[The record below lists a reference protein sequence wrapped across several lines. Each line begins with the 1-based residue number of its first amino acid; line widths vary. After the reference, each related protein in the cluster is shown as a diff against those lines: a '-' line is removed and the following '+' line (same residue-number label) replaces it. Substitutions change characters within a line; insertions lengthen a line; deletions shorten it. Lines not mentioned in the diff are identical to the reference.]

1 MTVMTDSERIK
12 IVFCLPGNTYSNT
25 FLIQW
30 SELLVSLERSGK
42 YDAKLSNGYSSFVTF
57 ARAKCLGAD
66 VQRGPKQKP
75 FGGQVPYDV
84 LVWIDSDIIFT
95 TDQVIQLVDAA
106 LHDHPVVSGL
116 YMMSDGTH
124 FAAVRDWDDAFF
136 VKNSTYKFLT
146 MNDLE
151 KGKGK
156 YIPCAYAGMG
166 FMAIRK
172 GILEQLDYPWFI
184 HDPYQIGTLLECCSE
199 DVALCRNLIEK
210 KIVDAV
216 MVRPDI
222 RVAHEKRVLL

>member
-1 MTVMTDSERIK
+1 MADKIK
-12 IVFCLPGNTYSNT
+12 VVFCLPGNSYSNT

-30 SELLVSLERSGK
+30 SELLVYLERSGK

-75 FGGQVPYDV
+75 FGGQLLYDV

-95 TDQVIQLVDAA
+95 TDQVIQLIDAA
-106 LHDHPVVSGL
+106 LKDHPVVSGL
-116 YMMSDGTH
+116 YMMSDNTH
-124 FAAVRDWDDAFF
+124 FAAVRDWDHDFF

-146 MNDLE
+146 MKDLE
-151 KGKGK
+151 KQKAR
-156 YIPCAYAGMG
+156 YIPCTYAGMG

-172 GILEQLDYPWFI
+172 GILEQLDYPWFV
-184 HDPYQIGTLLECCSE
+184 HDICTIGTLVDCCSE
-199 DVALCRNLIEK
+199 DVALCRNLIEHN
-210 KIVDAV
+210 IINAV
-216 MVRPDI
+216 MIRPDL